1 MADEKIQLH
10 FSGKYTAGDAF
21 TQANTDIKDY
31 QKAHKDM
38 IGAAKNGLSSLAG
51 AFDGEL
57 SGSIKR
63 TYSVLQQIANGGIW
77 GIMSA
82 AVSEMVGYFK
92 RCSEEAEE
100 LKKRMD
106 DMRAGSQRLLQ
117 DQAAAAE
124 AMKQKDLDDLAKK
137 AEVAVKA
144 VDKLSASFRGLAA
157 AEDASIGAAGQ
168 IKIAQINDEF
178 SKQLAEACDELRP
191 LVEAERNLAV
201 ATQQQATAREQQT
214 LAIEREK
221 VALAEIEQKIALQKK
236 AIEAEAAAGHDT
248 SESYKALSFLNT
260 ELSAQT
266 LRLKTA
272 QSAAELSA
280 LRHETSVRD
289 ATAAVKKAQIA
300 WDKAVEANEKEN
312 EKVEDLAYLHAQQ
325 EKITRICMKNQV
337 DWTSYIKLFS
347 DSLEKGLTESEAYA
361 ELQKKLN
368 DDLKKRADAEEK
380 AAKEAEKKKNEEQ
393 KAFAQA
399 VLHIDPN
406 EVKEGV
412 QDWDGETTWSKMRD
426 KLSEDVKHEHQEQ
439 KRMRAELQPFMQLL
453 KGNMPKQFREEYER
467 MLMTNYSKE
476 QIQEMYEKAMKS
488 QMLSLSEQKSQKK
501 TFESMLQCME
511 KAGLK

>member
-10 FSGKYTAGDAF
+10 LSGKYTASDAF

-38 IGAAKNGLSSLAG
+38 VGAAKNGLSSLAG

-77 GIMSA
+77 GVIQA
-82 AVSEMVGYFK
+82 GITETVRIFK
-92 RCSEEAEE
+92 EWKEEAEA

-106 DMRAGSQRLLQ
+106 DMRAGHQRLLEAQ
-117 DQAAAAE
+117 VAAAE
-124 AMKQKDLDDLAKK
+124 AMKQGELDALAEK
-137 AEVAVKA
+137 AEGAVAA
-144 VDKLSASFRGLAA
+144 VDKLAASFRGLAA

-178 SKQLAEACDELRP
+178 SQRLAEACDEMKP
-191 LVEAERNLAV
+191 LVAAERNLAI
-201 ATQQQATAREQQT
+201 AAQQQATAREQQT

-236 AIEAEAAAGHDT
+236 AIEAEAAAGQDT
-248 SESYKALSFLNT
+248 SESYKALARLNT

-266 LRLKTA
+266 LRLKNA
-272 QSAAELSA
+272 QSAAEISELQHKTA
-280 LRHETSVRD
+280 ITD
-289 ATAAVKKAQIA
+289 ATAAVERAKIA

-325 EKITRICMKNQV
+325 DKITRICMKNQV

-368 DDLKKRADAEEK
+368 DDLKKRSEAEEK
-380 AAKEAEKKKNEEQ
+380 AAKDAEKKKKEEQ
-393 KAFAQA
+393 KAFAMS
-399 VLHIDPN
+399 VLHIDPD

-412 QDWDGETTWSKMRD
+412 KDWDGETTWSKMRD
-426 KLSEDVKHEHQEQ
+426 KLSDDVKEEHREQ
-439 KRMRAELQPFMQLL
+439 KRARAELQPFMQLL
-453 KGNMPKQFREEYER
+453 KNNMPKKFADEYKN
-467 MLMTNYSKE
+467 MLMANYSKS
-476 QIQEMYEKAMKS
+476 QLQGLYEKAMKS
-488 QMLSLSEQKSQKK
+488 QLLSLSEQRSQKR
-501 TFESMLQCME
+501 TFEQMLKCME

>member
-10 FSGKYTAGDAF
+10 LSGKYTASDAF
-21 TQANTDIKDY
+21 IQADTDIKDY

-38 IGAAKNGLSSLAG
+38 VGAAKNGLSSLAG

-63 TYSVLQQIANGGIW
+63 TYSVLQQIASGGIW
-77 GIMSA
+77 GVIQ
-82 AVSEMVGYFK
+82 VGITETVRLIK
-92 RCSEEAEE
+92 EWKEEQEA

-106 DMRAGSQRLLQ
+106 DMRAGYQKLLQ
-117 DQAAAAE
+117 EQAAAAE

-137 AEVAVKA
+137 AEEAVKA

-157 AEDASIGAAGQ
+157 AEDASIGQAGQ
-168 IKIAQINDEF
+168 LKIAQINDEF

-221 VALAEIEQKIALQKK
+221 TALAEIEQKIALQKK
-236 AIEAEAAAGHDT
+236 AIEAEAAAGQDT
-248 SESYKALSFLNT
+248 SESYKALARLNT

-266 LRLKTA
+266 LRLKNA
-272 QSAAELSA
+272 QSAAEISELQHKTA
-280 LRHETSVRD
+280 ITD
-289 ATAAVKKAQIA
+289 ATAAVEKAKIA

-337 DWTSYIKLFS
+337 EWDSYIKLFS

-368 DDLKKRADAEEK
+368 DDLKKRSEAEEK
-380 AAKEAEKKKNEEQ
+380 AAKDAEKKKKEEQ
-393 KAFAQA
+393 KAFAQS
-399 VLHIDPN
+399 VLHIDPDD
-406 EVKEGV
+406 VKQGV
-412 QDWDGETTWSKMRD
+412 ADWDGNTAWHNMRE
-426 KLSEDVKHEHQEQ
+426 KIKEDVHHEHEEQ
-439 KRMRAELQPFMQLL
+439 GRMRAELKPFVDLL
-453 KGNMPKQFREEYER
+453 KGNMPKQFVDEYEK
-467 MLMTNYSKE
+467 MLMKSFSQDQLKEMFKKALHDQMISKSN
-476 QIQEMYEKAMKS
+476 QE
-488 QMLSLSEQKSQKK
+488 SQKRTLEK
-501 TFESMLQCME
+501 MLTCME